1 MPIVSTESWSLELP
15 DEWSAEHDDE
25 VVVIEDE
32 DGVSCLEVSAL
43 VLDEGEVAEEDLE
56 EFSRDLLE
64 AGVTAQA
71 VRIGSWQGR
80 LFEHDDAEGHWR
92 EWFLR
97 QGAHFVYAGYH
108 CLPEHSGMDDA
119 AVAEILATLE
129 PR

>member
-80 LFEHDDAEGHWR
+80 LFEHDNAEGH
-92 EWFLR
+92 
-97 QGAHFVYAGYH
+97 
-108 CLPEHSGMDDA
+108 
-119 AVAEILATLE
+119 
-129 PR
+129 